1 MASSAGAR
9 WACGRR
15 ADVGV
20 DVGAAV
26 AVAHGG
32 AAAAAAAAAAEVSS
46 CRRSKRLVR
55 RCSPLRGLSAARF
68 LPWNARGCGG
78 GGGGDAS
85 SWAVT
90 AAIHGS
96 SGRRRGG
103 CGVVVGG
110 AW

>member
-1 MASSAGAR
+1 MASSAEAR

-15 ADVGV
+15 EDVGV
-20 DVGAAV
+20 GVGAAV
-26 AVAHGG
+26 TAAHGG
-32 AAAAAAAAAAEVSS
+32 AAAAEVSS

-96 SGRRRGG
+96 SRRRRGRG
-103 CGVVVGG
+103 WVGG
-110 AW
+110 GCEW